1 MKEDVMTKL
10 RAVYSALDNV
20 SVSGMQ
26 NLSNLGGSMSILENV
41 LTTLSNCEI
50 TLIDDAGNAA
60 ELK

>member
-10 RAVYSALDNV
+10 RAVYSALGNV

-26 NLSNLGGSMSILENV
+26 NLSNLAGSISILENV

-50 TLIDDAGNAA
+50 TPIDDAGNAA
-60 ELK
+60 S

>member
-10 RAVYSALDNV
+10 RAVYSALGNV

-26 NLSNLGGSMSILENV
+26 NLSNLAGSMSILENV

-50 TLIDDAGNAA
+50 TPIDDAGNAA